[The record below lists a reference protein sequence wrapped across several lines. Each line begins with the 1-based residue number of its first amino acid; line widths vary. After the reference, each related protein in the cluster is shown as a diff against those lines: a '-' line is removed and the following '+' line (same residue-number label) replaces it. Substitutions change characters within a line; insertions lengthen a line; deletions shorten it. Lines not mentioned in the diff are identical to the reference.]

1 MGCQAVPLGRS
12 DEYYPAKKMEIRM
25 RPIREL
31 IPHRFYLVD
40 YPSLFV
46 SIGVTLVV
54 AFVVYATLFGSV
66 W

>member
-1 MGCQAVPLGRS
+1 
-12 DEYYPAKKMEIRM
+12 M